1 MVFVVSLLQSHSI
14 KKGILFT
21 YHKDRKYYLHTMFF
35 SNESFSIALEYTA
48 QPYAESISMRPD
60 LSCITYDKSSRE
72 EADDIINFAKFESG
86 GLISE
91 NCDNM

>member
-1 MVFVVSLLQSHSI
+1 
-14 KKGILFT
+14 
-21 YHKDRKYYLHTMFF
+21 MFF

-72 EADDIINFAKFESG
+72 EADDIINFAKFE
-86 GLISE
+86 
-91 NCDNM
+91 